1 MMGRLADRIA
11 LVVPFAGRERWD
23 RKMRWMEKALVAIPS
38 ADLVMVGLLEADFA
52 QIRERLEG
60 VGKERIHGVYRV
72 GEAFV
77 VRSAAMIEAVREGLL
92 WSFSEGAVAGCS
104 WDAEGEVD
112 VADLVEILRLLR
124 GTRGVDH
131 VMAARLR
138 LLGRD
143 IKRPLVQLYYERILA
158 TGISLALDI
167 ATYDTL
173 CFTQAFLPSAAVL
186 QALEKPFVCTLLW
199 QSEILL
205 RLAYQVEET
214 GRKTLE
220 YPLRRWEAQGY
231 SGLFAQHFPQV
242 VWEMGLLAR
251 GMHTHRRGK

>member
-1 MMGRLADRIA
+1 MGRLADRIA

-23 RKMRWMEKALVAIPS
+23 RKMRWMERALASMP
-38 ADLVMVGLLEADFA
+38 LVDVVVVGLLEGEFG
-52 QIRERLEG
+52 QIGERLAE
-60 VGKERIHGVYRV
+60 VGKGRIHGIYRAKA
-72 GEAFV
+72 AFV
-77 VRSAAMIEAVREGLL
+77 VRSAEMIEAVREGLL
-92 WSFSEGAVAGCS
+92 WSFSEGAVAGCF

-112 VADLVEILRLLR
+112 VADLDGMLGVLR

-131 VMAARLR
+131 VMAVRLR

-143 IKRPLVQLYYERILA
+143 IKRSLVQLYYERILA

-186 QALEKPFVCTLLW
+186 RALEKPFACRLLW
-199 QSEILL
+199 QSEVLL
-205 RLAYQVEET
+205 RLQVQVEET
-214 GRKTLE
+214 NRRTVE

-231 SGLFAQHFPQV
+231 SGLFGQHLSQAL
-242 VWEMGLLAR
+242 WEMGHLAWMAR
-251 GMHTHRRGK
+251 TERRGA